1 MKGKIVNP
9 RQHIFFRYCDD
20 CGKRFQPT
28 GTKVILC
35 EKCHEK
41 RFMFGVMKRR
51 YMVNRKKYLSLMK
64 KVKIEDVTNKKRK

>member
-1 MKGKIVNP
+1 MRGKIVNP

-28 GTKVILC
+28 GVKERFC
-35 EKCHEK
+35 KKCYNK

-51 YMVNRKKYLSLMK
+51 YLVNRKKYLSLMK
-64 KVKIEDVTNKKRK
+64 KIKIKDVTSKKRK